1 VEIGLGFYYL
11 ALIHIIGHASLR
23 TMQLLRAPTLMTD
36 YHAIENAIGS
46 RVDLGSKFP
55 ARVLPE
61 SLHRWIYLFGFERGF
76 MDSALDR
83 FIIHPFLVAF
93 QWADRQERRWT
104 DWLSREGSRESDH
117 TALHPEHIDA
127 PKLGSPSYPSDSNC
141 SEQRGIA

>member
-1 VEIGLGFYYL
+1 
-11 ALIHIIGHASLR
+11 
-23 TMQLLRAPTLMTD
+23 
-36 YHAIENAIGS
+36 
-46 RVDLGSKFP
+46 
-55 ARVLPE
+55 
-61 SLHRWIYLFGFERGF
+61 